1 MNISDL
7 YSPEAY
13 SPRQLDELEGRTS
26 AWEESDGYISWS
38 RACEDERK
46 RWAAKVGFHC
56 CYCQAPVDHVET
68 SNPFLN
74 VMVADKGTNTP
85 HWRKCPKQA
94 WRWSRDD

>member
-1 MNISDL
+1 MLCEPGFL
-7 YSPEAY
+7 YYARMRDDSEKNVIPWSPDT
-13 SPRQLDELEGRTS
+13 SPFTHRC
-26 AWEESDGYISWS
+26 A
-38 RACEDERK
+38 
-46 RWAAKVGFHC
+46 HC
-56 CYCQAPVDHVET
+56 RAPVDHVET